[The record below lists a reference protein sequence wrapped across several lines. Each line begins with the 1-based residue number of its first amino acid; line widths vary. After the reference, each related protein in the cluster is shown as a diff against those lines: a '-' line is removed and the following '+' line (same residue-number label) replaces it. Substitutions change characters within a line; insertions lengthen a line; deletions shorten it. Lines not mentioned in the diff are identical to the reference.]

1 VATAVWVGFPQ
12 GQVPM
17 DSYYGGSVF
26 GGTVAAPIWH
36 SFMVKAMAGMP
47 VEGFPGAPAQASGT
61 IPDVVGLRS
70 AEAQQIVIDATFT
83 PIVKKVDSPAPVNT
97 VLEQAPAGGAT
108 AALGSGVTLTVSN
121 GQGKGGGGT
130 GRPVD
135 VPAVT
140 GMTEKDAVKALE
152 GSGLVPAVQFV
163 DVTDPKQ
170 DGIVL
175 SQSPAAG
182 ERVPSGSTVVIV
194 VGQH

>member
-1 VATAVWVGFPQ
+1 
-12 GQVPM
+12 
-17 DSYYGGSVF
+17 
-26 GGTVAAPIWH
+26 
-36 SFMVKAMAGMP
+36 
-47 VEGFPGAPAQASGT
+47 
-61 IPDVVGLRS
+61 
-70 AEAQQIVIDATFT
+70 
-83 PIVKKVDSPAPVNT
+83 VNT

-182 ERVPSGSTVVIV
+182 ERVPSGSTVLIV